1 MDAHALLRSVEL
13 FSDLDD
19 DQIGKLASAAGQRTL
34 AAGEKIVEEG
44 DTAGLGF
51 WIVASGQMDI
61 VQGGQKIN
69 SAGPGQYFGEMALL
83 SDRGTPR
90 SADVI
95 ATEDTV
101 LLQLTRWDFKSLIM
115 SNPDVAVAMLEEMA
129 ERLRLHE

>member
-13 FSDLDD
+13 FSELDD
-19 DQIGKLASAAGQRTL
+19 DQIGKLASASGQRNL
-34 AAGEKIVEEG
+34 VAGEKIVEEG

-51 WIVASGQMDI
+51 WIVASGKMDI
-61 VQGGQKIN
+61 IQGGRKI
-69 SAGPGQYFGEMALL
+69 SEAGPGQYFGEMALL

-90 SADVI
+90 SASVV
-95 ATEDTV
+95 AAEDTV

-129 ERLRLHE
+129 ERLRRHE

>member
-19 DQIGKLASAAGQRTL
+19 DQIGKLASAAGQRSL
-34 AAGEKIVEEG
+34 AVGEKIVEEG

-51 WIVASGQMDI
+51 WIVASGKVDI
-61 VQGGQKIN
+61 IQGGEKIN
-69 SAGPGQYFGEMALL
+69 TAGPGQYFGEMALL

-90 SADVI
+90 SADVV
-95 ATEDTV
+95 AAEDTV

-129 ERLRLHE
+129 ERLRHHD